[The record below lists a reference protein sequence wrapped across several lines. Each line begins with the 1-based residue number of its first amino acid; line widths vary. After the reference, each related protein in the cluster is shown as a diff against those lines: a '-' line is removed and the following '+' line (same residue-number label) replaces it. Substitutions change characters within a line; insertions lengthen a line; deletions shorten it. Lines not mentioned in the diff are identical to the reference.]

1 MPIVFNEDD
10 HYDFDR
16 PTNNLLAATAQH
28 ASWGYFDAGPGAGG
42 LTAHSDY
49 VEGFQN
55 VPVNWGLSTERKRQF
70 FGLVREI
77 TGTVNSA

>member
-16 PTNNLLAATAQH
+16 PLNNLLAATSSH

-42 LTAHSDY
+42 YTAHSDY

-55 VPVNWGLSTERKRQF
+55 VPVNWRLSTERKRQF
-70 FGLVREI
+70 FWLVREI
-77 TGTVNSA
+77 TGSGPS